1 MSKETK
7 ATNENLHE
15 LEKLVKKILRKSLK
29 DNTLDY
35 TCQFT
40 ISSMEP
46 GKVKYATQIS
56 SPANGVQP
64 ITYIFDNFND
74 LRNALIAS
82 EKEIDKKAIE
92 LVFHQS
98 RINTYENK
106 IQAHKARIVQIE
118 AGEIEEEDDGIEM
131 EELGATTLAKPETNP
146 MIAELHKH
154 EN

>member
-1 MSKETK
+1 MSKET
-7 ATNENLHE
+7 TNSNENLHE

-29 DNTLDY
+29 DRTLDY

-56 SPANGVQP
+56 SPTNGVQP
-64 ITYIFDNFND
+64 ITYIFDTFND

-82 EKEIDKKAIE
+82 EKEINKEAIE
-92 LVFHQS
+92 IVFHQS

-118 AGEIEEEDDGIEM
+118 AGEVEEEDEDAVEL
-131 EELGATTLAKPETNP
+131 EEV
-146 MIAELHKH
+146 
-154 EN
+154 

>member
-1 MSKETK
+1 MSKEIRTTS
-7 ATNENLHE
+7 AELRE
-15 LEKLVKKILRKSLK
+15 LEKLVKRILRKSLK
-29 DNTLDY
+29 DNTLDF
-35 TCQFT
+35 TCQAT

-56 SPANGVQP
+56 SPTNGVQP

-74 LRNALIAS
+74 LKNALIAS

-118 AGEIEEEDDGIEM
+118 AGEIEEEDDIEL
-131 EELGATTLAKPETNP
+131 EEV
-146 MIAELHKH
+146 
-154 EN
+154 